1 MSEFSKLIQGPTPV
15 LVDFF
20 ATWCGPCKMMSPI
33 LEQVKN
39 KVGDQV
45 KIVKVDVDKNPAI
58 AQQLKVRGV
67 PTLVL
72 FRQGSLLWRQSGVV
86 SEQQLLQILE
96 THVAVVK

>member
-1 MSEFSKLIQGPTPV
+1 MSEFSKLIQGTTPV

>member
-1 MSEFSKLIQGPTPV
+1 MSEFSKLIQGTTPV

-96 THVAVVK
+96 THVAVV